1 MLAPARQV
9 LAARIPQIP
18 LVSSGGKAFGAG
30 AVYAVAR
37 AVGVSTMWLGTSPGT
52 STGTSPGTSTSTSTC
67 RCPVAAEGPCR

>member
-37 AVGVSTMWLGTSPGT
+37 AVGVSTMWLGTS
-52 STGTSPGTSTSTSTC
+52 TGTSPGTSTSTSTC

>member
-18 LVSSGGKAFGAG
+18 LVSSGKAFGAG

-37 AVGVSTMWLGTSPGT
+37 AVGVSTMWLGTSTST
-52 STGTSPGTSTSTSTC
+52 STGTSTR
-67 RCPVAAEGPCR
+67 RCPVAANGPCR